1 MIPRR
6 TFVAGA
12 LGIAGGLG
20 RLRAAERQGAP
31 PRYGRLSRPILIP
44 LADLATPWRARA
56 FVADATTLPSA
67 ANPNQ
72 PVRLSGFVVRTAPAN
87 APESFHAVCVRC
99 PHELCDVDFLADP
112 RKLPPELVEEIGKP
126 VADPVYLC
134 PCHNSTF
141 KADTGQRLAGPA
153 PRGLYQFRITA
164 VTDAAVEIAEV
175 EEDLLLFT

>member
-6 TFVAGA
+6 TFISGA
-12 LGIAGGLG
+12 LGLAGAG
-20 RLRAAERQGAP
+20 RLRAAARQGPP
-31 PRYGRLSRPILIP
+31 PRYSRLSRPVLVP
-44 LADLATPWRARA
+44 LADLATPWRAKP

-72 PVRLSGFVVRTAPAN
+72 PIRLSGFVVRTA
-87 APESFHAVCVRC
+87 APNTPDSFHAVCVRC

-112 RKLPPELVEEIGKP
+112 RQLPPEVVEEIGRP
-126 VADPVYLC
+126 VANPVYLC

-141 KADTGQRLAGPA
+141 TVEDGRRLAGPA
-153 PRGLYQFRITA
+153 PRGLYLFRITA
-164 VTDAAVEIAEV
+164 VTDAAVEIGEV

>member
-1 MIPRR
+1 
-6 TFVAGA
+6 
-12 LGIAGGLG
+12 
-20 RLRAAERQGAP
+20 
-31 PRYGRLSRPILIP
+31 
-44 LADLATPWRARA
+44 
-56 FVADATTLPSA
+56 
-67 ANPNQ
+67 
-72 PVRLSGFVVRTAPAN
+72 
-87 APESFHAVCVRC
+87 
-99 PHELCDVDFLADP
+99 VDFLGDP